1 MIADWIGETNVRWG
15 LDGEHRARW
24 GLPPQFTANSWR
36 AAIDRVLMGVAAS
49 DEDLALAP
57 GDIAPLRVEGDEIAV
72 AGRLADLVARLA
84 ARECD
89 IRRPRTPLLP
99 GARRSWSW
107 PTQLFA
113 VEYFEQR
120 QLDQLRWIVAEIGD
134 EASVAGRPE
143 SVELSPRRVRRL
155 LDDRLKGVPRRSD
168 FFRGGITV
176 SSLTP
181 LRWLPFRVVCL
192 LGLDE
197 AGTSGGSFSRRRR
210 PRRPRRR
217 SSATAT
223 PGPRPA
229 RRSSKRCSPRAT
241 TS

>member
-1 MIADWIGETNVRWG
+1 MIAGWVVETNVRWG

-49 DEDLALAP
+49 DGDLALAP

-72 AGRLADLVARLA
+72 AGRLADIVARLA

-89 IRRPRTPLLP
+89 LRRPRTPSAWCTTLLEL
-99 GARRSWSW
+99 ADEF
-107 PTQLFA
+107 FA

-120 QLDQLRWIVAEIGD
+120 QLDQLRFIVAEIAD
-134 EASVAGRPE
+134 EAQLAGRPE
-143 SVELSPRRVRRL
+143 SVELCLAEIRRL

-181 LRWLPFRVVCL
+181 LRWVPFRVVCL
-192 LGLDE
+192 LGL
-197 AGTSGGSFSRRRR
+197 GSTHT
-210 PRRPRRR
+210 PTH
-217 SSATAT
+217 SSLQAA
-223 PGPRPA
+223 
-229 RRSSKRCSPRAT
+229 AT
-241 TS
+241 T